1 MLFPHLEWNR
11 RLLIYGAIAGVVM
24 ELAVLG
30 AFFTPRGLL
39 PPICFAVLRIEG
51 MSATQMRTLE
61 LLPFVL
67 VGGAALLVGVGCF
80 IASMVLTARKRRR
93 KRPGRRAG

>member
-30 AFFTPRGLL
+30 AFFTPKGLL
-39 PPICFAVLRIEG
+39 PPIEG

-61 LLPFVL
+61 LLPFVI
-67 VGGAALLVGVGCF
+67 VGGAALLAGVGCF
-80 IASMVLTARKRRR
+80 VASMVLTARKRRR